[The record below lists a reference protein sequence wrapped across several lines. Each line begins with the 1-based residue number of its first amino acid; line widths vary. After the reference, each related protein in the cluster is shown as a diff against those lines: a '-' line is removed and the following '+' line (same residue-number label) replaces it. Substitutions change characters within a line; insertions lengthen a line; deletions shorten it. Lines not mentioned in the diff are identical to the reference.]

1 MTESPHGGWRY
12 RWHAVLLIQRRDLRS
27 MVLGLGIYIVLSLSL
42 LASALILRNY
52 LNFIDESGL
61 LVLSDPFRLPFFIV
75 TLLFSLFLALSSVT
89 TIAREKDQGTLEV
102 LFYGPM
108 DCFSYILGKYLAQI
122 SSYLVAAAIYVCC
135 FALYAG
141 LTNLIFPLS
150 MTWVIV
156 LSVLTISAIIAFGMF
171 LSTLTGTARAALLL
185 LLGVVLLFV
194 VIQAGHELL
203 ANVSSQDRYYN
214 PILFLKN
221 VFSFLNRVANW
232 LSPFSYLNQGMNA
245 VRRGDGTPYLVML
258 LVSAIYAVVFLGLSM
273 VTLER
278 KGVRK

>member
-1 MTESPHGGWRY
+1 MNVSPHGSWRY
-12 RWHAVLLIQRRDLRS
+12 RWHAALLIQRRDLRS
-27 MVLGLGIYIVLSLSL
+27 MILGLSMYIVLSLSL

-52 LNFIDESGL
+52 LNFVNESGL
-61 LVLSDPFRLPFFIV
+61 LVLSDAVRLPFLIFV
-75 TLLFSLFLALSSVT
+75 FLFSLFLALSSVT

-102 LFYGPM
+102 LFYGPV
-108 DCFSYILGKYLAQI
+108 DCFSYILSKYLAQI
-122 SSYLVAAAIYVCC
+122 SSYLVAVAIYVCC
-135 FALYAG
+135 FVVYAG

-156 LSVLTISAIIAFGMF
+156 LSVLTTSAVIAFGMF

-185 LLGVVLLFV
+185 FLGVLLVFV

-203 ANVSSQDRYYN
+203 ASISPQGRYYD

-221 VFSFLNRVANW
+221 VFSFLNKVATW
-232 LSPFSYLNQGMNA
+232 LSPLSYLNQGMNA
-245 VRRGDGTPYLVML
+245 VRRGSGTSYLVML
-258 LVSAIYAVVFLGLSM
+258 LVSAVYTVLFLGLSM
-273 VTLER
+273 ATLER